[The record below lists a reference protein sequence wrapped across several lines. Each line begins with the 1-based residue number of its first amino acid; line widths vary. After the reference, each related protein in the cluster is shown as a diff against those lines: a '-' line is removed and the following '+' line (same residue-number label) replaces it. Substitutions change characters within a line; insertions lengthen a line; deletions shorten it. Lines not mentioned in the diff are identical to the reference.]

1 MRMDED
7 KPPVL
12 VELPPRLPT
21 TSTSQSN
28 LVSGIRK
35 TKGVSYKKITAYIV
49 VPCVAVV
56 VLVNSALWWRDIRI
70 AEEKRRAYLERFDTN
85 GDGKVPENESKAV
98 LAVEAKRAAAERRQ
112 EEADSA
118 AAKKKKQEILDSLG
132 KGLHWLLEDMPRY

>member
-12 VELPPRLPT
+12 AELPPRLPA

-35 TKGVSYKKITAYIV
+35 TKGVSYKKIIAYIV

-56 VLVNSALWWRDIRI
+56 ALVMSALWWRDIRV
-70 AEEKRRAYLERFDTN
+70 AEEKRRVHLERFDIN
-85 GDGKVPENESKAV
+85 GDGKVTEDESKAV

-118 AAKKKKQEILDSLG
+118 AAKKKKQEIQDSLG
-132 KGLHWLLEDMPRY
+132 KGLRWLLEDMPRY

>member
-1 MRMDED
+1 MRVDED

-12 VELPPRLPT
+12 AELPPKLPA

-35 TKGVSYKKITAYIV
+35 TKGVSYKKIVAYIV

-56 VLVNSALWWRDIRI
+56 ALVMSALWWRDIRV
-70 AEEKRRAYLERFDTN
+70 AEEKRRVHLERFDIN
-85 GDGKVPENESKAV
+85 GDGKVTEDESKAV

-132 KGLHWLLEDMPRY
+132 NGLRWLLEDMPRY

>member
-12 VELPPRLPT
+12 AELPPKLPA

-35 TKGVSYKKITAYIV
+35 TKGVSYKKIVAYIV

-56 VLVNSALWWRDIRI
+56 ALVMSALWWRDIRV
-70 AEEKRRAYLERFDTN
+70 AEEKRRVHLERFDIN
-85 GDGKVPENESKAV
+85 GDGKVTEDESKAV

-132 KGLHWLLEDMPRY
+132 NGLRWLLEDMPRY

>member
-12 VELPPRLPT
+12 AELPPKLPA

-35 TKGVSYKKITAYIV
+35 TKGVSYKKIIAYIV

-56 VLVNSALWWRDIRI
+56 ALVMSALWWRDIRV
-70 AEEKRRAYLERFDTN
+70 AEEKRRVHLERFDIN
-85 GDGKVPENESKAV
+85 GDGKVTEDESKAV

-118 AAKKKKQEILDSLG
+118 AAKKKKQEIQDSLG
-132 KGLHWLLEDMPRY
+132 KGLRWLLEDMPRY

>member
-12 VELPPRLPT
+12 AELPPKLPA

-35 TKGVSYKKITAYIV
+35 TKGVSYKKIIAYIV

-56 VLVNSALWWRDIRI
+56 ALVMSALWWRDIRV
-70 AEEKRRAYLERFDTN
+70 AEEKRRVHLERFDIN
-85 GDGKVPENESKAV
+85 GDGKVTEDESKAV

-118 AAKKKKQEILDSLG
+118 AARRLQPGRHPARLRHGLG
-132 KGLHWLLEDMPRY
+132 RQ